1 MMEQSQSMRDEFG
14 RALVE
19 LGKEDSSIVALSADL
34 TKSTGVEMF
43 AKSFP
48 DRFFEVG
55 VAEQNMVGVAA
66 GMALEG
72 KIPFATSYSCF
83 VPARC
88 FDQIRISIAYNN
100 ANVKLIGSHAGV
112 STGAD
117 GATHQMLEDVALM
130 RSLPKMTVV
139 IPADAR
145 QTYIA
150 SKKLAAHTGPS
161 YLRLCRDPV
170 RPIGDTDENKFEI
183 GKADVLTQGDDI
195 LIVSCGIMVYEALSA
210 AMILKREGIMACVIN
225 CHTIKPL
232 DKKTILES
240 ARGVR
245 GVVVAEEAQI
255 NGGLGDA
262 IAHLFGRFDP
272 KPIRYV
278 AVRDRFGQSG
288 EASELMKKYHLKSSD
303 IVQES
308 LKAFR
313 RVRD

>member
-1 MMEQSQSMRDEFG
+1 MMDQPQSMREEFG

-19 LGKEDSSIVALSADL
+19 LGKKDKRIVALSADL
-34 TKSTGVEMF
+34 TKSTGAELF
-43 AKSFP
+43 ADNYP
-48 DRFFEVG
+48 DRFIEVG
-55 VAEQNMVGVAA
+55 VAEQNMIGIAT

-72 KIPFATSYSCF
+72 KTPFATSYSCF

-88 FDQIRISIAYNN
+88 FDHIRISICYNN
-100 ANVKLIGSHAGV
+100 ANVKLVSSHAGIT
-112 STGAD
+112 TGAD
-117 GATHQMLEDVALM
+117 GATHQMLEDIALM

-139 IPADAR
+139 VPADAR
-145 QTYIA
+145 QAYIA
-150 SKKLAAHTGPS
+150 TKKLAEHSGPS
-161 YLRLCRDPV
+161 YLRLCREPV
-170 RPIGDTDENKFEI
+170 KPIVDTDENNFKI
-183 GKADVLTQGDDI
+183 GKADILIEGDDV

-210 AMILKREGIMACVIN
+210 AMKLKREGIMASVIN

-232 DKKTILES
+232 DKDTIFELAKE
-240 ARGVR
+240 VR

-262 IAHLFGRFDP
+262 IAQLLGRFGP

-278 AVRDRFGQSG
+278 AVRDKFGQSG
-288 EASELMKKYHLKSSD
+288 EASELKKKYHLQSSD

-313 RVRD
+313 RVCD

>member
-1 MMEQSQSMRDEFG
+1 MTDQPQSMRDEFG

-19 LGKEDSSIVALSADL
+19 LGEKDKNIVALSADL
-34 TKSTGVEMF
+34 TKSTGAEAY

-55 VAEQNMVGVAA
+55 VAEQNMVGIAT

-88 FDQIRISIAYNN
+88 FDQIRISVCYNN
-100 ANVKLIGSHAGV
+100 VNVKLIGSHAGIT
-112 STGAD
+112 TGAD
-117 GATHQMLEDVALM
+117 GATHQMLEDIALM
-130 RSLPKMTVV
+130 RSLPRMAV
-139 IPADAR
+139 IVPADAK
-145 QTYIA
+145 QAYIA
-150 SKKLAAHTGPS
+150 TKKLAEHNGPS
-161 YLRLCRDPV
+161 YLRLCREQV
-170 RPIGDTDENKFEI
+170 RPISDTDENSFEI
-183 GKADVLTQGDDI
+183 GKADILTEGDDI
-195 LIVSCGIMVYEALSA
+195 LIVCCGIMVYEALSA
-210 AMILKREGIMACVIN
+210 AMKLKREGIMACVIN

-232 DKKTILES
+232 DTDTILES
-240 ARGVR
+240 AKGVR

-262 IAHLFGRFDP
+262 IAQLLGRFCP

-278 AVRDRFGQSG
+278 AVRDKFGQSG
-288 EASELMKKYHLKSSD
+288 EASELKKKYHLQSSD

-313 RVRD
+313 RVCD